1 MRVRP
6 LIIVVAT
13 SGIGAK
19 LGGLLSRP
27 MGARGQVQGAVTSV
41 IEDIA
46 GTVNAAQSGSPRFRS
61 ARLRWLRE
69 VRDMDN
75 PGRHAVVFIIC
86 TDPTRC
92 PSQFT
97 VPAGK
102 RLVIEYVSAR
112 LTTPAGQA
120 SAIGFHT
127 TTNGT
132 GATSYIPSEEGA
144 GDERIVGRRVWLT
157 ADPGSTVVYQS
168 AGAASGDMVLSGYLI
183 DVP

>member
-1 MRVRP
+1 MWIRR

-19 LGGLLSRP
+19 LGGVLLRP
-27 MGARGQVQGAVTSV
+27 LSARGQVQGAVTPVVQS
-41 IEDIA
+41 IA
-46 GTVNAAQSGSPRFRS
+46 GTVNAAQSGSPRSRS
-61 ARLRWLRE
+61 ARLRRLGE
-69 VRDMDN
+69 GRDVDS
-75 PGRHAVVFIIC
+75 PGRHPVVFNLC

-132 GATSYIPSEEGA
+132 GAISYIPTEEGA
-144 GDERIVGRRVWLT
+144 GERIVGRRVWLT
-157 ADPGSTVVYQS
+157 ADPGSTVLYQS